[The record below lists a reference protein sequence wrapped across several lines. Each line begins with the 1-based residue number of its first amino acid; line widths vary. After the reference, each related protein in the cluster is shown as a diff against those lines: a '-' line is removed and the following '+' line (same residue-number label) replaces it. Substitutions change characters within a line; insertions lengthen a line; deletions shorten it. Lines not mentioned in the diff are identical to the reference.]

1 MQEEWGAR
9 KVLQEAKQ
17 EEVET
22 KEKKGHQYVY
32 RPRVR

>member
-1 MQEEWGAR
+1 MQEEWGVR

-22 KEKKGHQYVY
+22 KEEKGHQYV
-32 RPRVR
+32 